1 MTIHF
6 RLNMAISGQ
15 NIVNFGQDN
24 FAASIKMILNLKKE
38 YTPDKIIGEGYL
50 GEKASITIEQFVVQ
64 LKKRIQEIDLPKQR
78 VNILKTDTVKNKRN

>member
-1 MTIHF
+1 
-6 RLNMAISGQ
+6 
-15 NIVNFGQDN
+15 
-24 FAASIKMILNLKKE
+24 MILNLKKE

-78 VNILKTDTVKNKRN
+78 VNILKTNTVKNKRN